1 MSGKRDN
8 EELGMVKIYKDGA
21 EVAHYSSGCIIVQ
34 AQGFTR
40 NRVVKPILVVQM
52 ELSSHAWKFALAIT
66 SIECRICPTTRI

>member
-40 NRVVKPILVVQM
+40 NRVVKPILYK
-52 ELSSHAWKFALAIT
+52 WN
-66 SIECRICPTTRI
+66 CPLMHGNLP